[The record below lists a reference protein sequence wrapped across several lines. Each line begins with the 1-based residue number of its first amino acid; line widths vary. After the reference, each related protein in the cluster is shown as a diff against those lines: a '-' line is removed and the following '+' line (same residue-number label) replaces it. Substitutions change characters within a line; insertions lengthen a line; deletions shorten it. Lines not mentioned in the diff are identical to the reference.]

1 MLWANVKRILSNIEQ
16 EMDIENFSEVI
27 LLKEVVEET
36 VQQIL
41 DREVR
46 RLKHSTEF
54 LKDPNYVCAFITS
67 LLNSKLSV
75 EKMYQVIFGWSF

>member
-1 MLWANVKRILSNIEQ
+1 MLKRILSNIEQ
-16 EMDIENFSEVI
+16 VMDIENFSEVN

-46 RLKHSTEF
+46 RLEHLTEF
-54 LKDPNYVCAFITS
+54 LKDSNYVCAFITS
-67 LLNSKLSV
+67 WLPLKLSV
-75 EKMYQVIFGWSF
+75 EKMYQVIFG